1 MSRAGA
7 AGWGR
12 RSAGD
17 GGPRARVL
25 RGRAAAAGSAGLPCL
40 ARRGSER
47 AGVAALR
54 RGRGPVAAWG
64 RTAATLCTGL
74 ELGAGAG
81 AGTGPGLRGSLSGPG
96 GAEALCPRRWWG
108 EGRLGA
114 PLLRRA
120 RSCAGGSG
128 PRGRPER
135 APASPSAALPGGRS
149 GAAAQSARRF
159 TFGAGVECPTYTW
172 VSYLGLPKNWV
183 CKAALTPGA
192 CACKAPSRA
201 VCPGALSGV
210 GVEAGVR
217 RCAASPRPWPS
228 V

>member
-40 ARRGSER
+40 ALRGSER
-47 AGVAALR
+47 AGAQR

-120 RSCAGGSG
+120 RSCAGGL
-128 PRGRPER
+128 RPAGETR
-135 APASPSAALPGGRS
+135 A
-149 GAAAQSARRF
+149 SARLSLC
-159 TFGAGVECPTYTW
+159 GA
-172 VSYLGLPKNWV
+172 
-183 CKAALTPGA
+183 
-192 CACKAPSRA
+192 SRGPLRCRCS
-201 VCPGALSGV
+201 VCPALYFW
-210 GVEAGVR
+210 
-217 RCAASPRPWPS
+217 CWC
-228 V
+228 